1 MLFNSYIFVFVFFP
15 ICLLGYYGL
24 LKSRKAGAAKVFLT
38 AMSLWFYG
46 YFNLSYLFI
55 MVCSIA
61 GNYLFHRLLSEEN
74 LCLRCGRGKKE
85 VERGAGKEGVEHG
98 GRGEGKGSLPVSR
111 RAVMILAVT
120 LNLSVLFYFKYF
132 DFFLVTVIAA
142 FGTDFVLRGILLPLG
157 ISFFTFQQISFIVD
171 TYRGE
176 VADCSLSEYALFVSF
191 FPQLIA
197 GPIVNHSEML
207 PQFQAFGKKRAVWE
221 RIAGGF
227 ALFVLGLAKKAL
239 LADTFGAGVDY
250 GYENLAFLGRVDAV
264 LVILFYALQLY
275 FDFSGYCDMAV
286 GIGRMLGIE
295 IPVNFNSPYKAVN
308 IVDFWK
314 RWHVTLN
321 RFFTKYVYI
330 PQGGNRKGQ
339 GRMYLNFLVV
349 FFLSGLWHGA
359 GFHFLAWGML
369 HGVLYVVTR
378 FWQRHV
384 QHKNDKC
391 VGNKR
396 RSGGGT
402 ADSKEE
408 KRKPA
413 GIESGTV
420 GFAGSIG
427 RKAMTTVSKIATFL
441 YVSVAWVYFRADNIG
456 QANALLKTAWK
467 GEAKKI
473 SPDLAECLQPDEF
486 WYVIKVLHLDN
497 LSFSRYILMFLI
509 LAAGL
514 YLSMAGKNAQERV
527 ARLKYGPV
535 SAAVLVALAVWC
547 ILSFSGVSTFLYFN
561 F

>member
-15 ICLLGYYGL
+15 ICLVGYYGL
-24 LKSRKAGAAKVFLT
+24 LKSGKSEAAKVFLT
-38 AMSLWFYG
+38 VMSLWFYG
-46 YFNLSYLFI
+46 YFNLSYLLI

-61 GNYLFHRLLSEEN
+61 GNYLFHRLLSREP
-74 LCLRCGRGKKE
+74 RK
-85 VERGAGKEGVEHG
+85 
-98 GRGEGKGSLPVSR
+98 
-111 RAVMILAVT
+111 AVMILAVA
-120 LNLSVLFYFKYF
+120 LNLGVLFYFKYF
-132 DFFLVTVIAA
+132 DFFLDTVNVA

-197 GPIVNHSEML
+197 GPIVNHNEML
-207 PQFQAFGKKRAVWE
+207 PQFRAFGKKKADWE
-221 RIAGGF
+221 QIAGGL
-227 ALFVLGLAKKAL
+227 ALFVLGLAKKVL

-250 GYENLAFLGRVDAV
+250 GYENLALLGRGDAA

-286 GIGRMLGIE
+286 GIGGMLGIE

-314 RWHVTLN
+314 RWHITLN

-330 PQGGNRKGQ
+330 PLGGNRKGQ

-349 FFLSGLWHGA
+349 FFLSGFWHGA
-359 GFHFLAWGML
+359 GFHFLVWGML

-384 QHKNDKC
+384 PQ
-391 VGNKR
+391 NKHR
-396 RSGGGT
+396 VM
-402 ADSKEE
+402 
-408 KRKPA
+408 
-413 GIESGTV
+413 TV
-420 GFAGSIG
+420 LSQ
-427 RKAMTTVSKIATFL
+427 IATFL
-441 YVSVAWVYFRADNIG
+441 YVSVAWVYFRAESIA
-456 QANALLKTAWK
+456 QANTLLKTVWK

-473 SPDLAECLQPDEF
+473 SLDLAECLQPDEF
-486 WYVIKVLHLDN
+486 WYVLKVLHLDN
-497 LSFSRYILMFLI
+497 LSFSRYILMFVI

-514 YLSMAGKNAQERV
+514 YFSMAGRNAKERV

>member
-24 LKSRKAGAAKVFLT
+24 LRGGRPGAARVFLT

-46 YFNLSYLFI
+46 YFNLSYLFL

-61 GNYLFHRLLSEEN
+61 GNYLLHRLLSGKS
-74 LCLRCGRGKKE
+74 LRLRRMG
-85 VERGAGKEGVEHG
+85 HG
-98 GRGEGKGSLPVSR
+98 NVSGHGTSSR
-111 RAVMILAVT
+111 RAVLVLAVA
-120 LNLSVLFYFKYF
+120 LNLGVLFYFKYF
-132 DFFLVTVIAA
+132 DFFLDTVNGV
-142 FGTDFVLRGILLPLG
+142 FGAGFALRGILLPLG

-207 PQFQAFGKKRAVWE
+207 PQFRALGKKKADWE
-221 RIAGGF
+221 RIAGGA
-227 ALFVLGLAKKAL
+227 ALFILGLSKKVL

-250 GYENLAFLGRVDAV
+250 GYDNLAVLGRADAC

-295 IPVNFNSPYKAVN
+295 IPVNFHSPYKATD

-314 RWHVTLN
+314 RWHITLN
-321 RFFTKYVYI
+321 RFFTKYIYI
-330 PQGGNRKGQ
+330 PLGGNRKGQ
-339 GRMYLNFLVV
+339 GRMYLNLLLV

-359 GFHFLAWGML
+359 GFHFIVWGML
-369 HGVLYVVTR
+369 HGGLYVATR
-378 FWQRHV
+378 FWQVHM
-384 QHKNDKC
+384 QQKND
-391 VGNKR
+391 
-396 RSGGGT
+396 RSVINSEGGGG
-402 ADSKEE
+402 KCH
-408 KRKPA
+408 
-413 GIESGTV
+413 
-420 GFAGSIG
+420 G
-427 RKAMTTVSKIATFL
+427 RMRGKVMTIVSQAATFL
-441 YVSVAWVYFRADNIG
+441 YVSVAWVYFRAENIA
-456 QANALLKTAWK
+456 QANALLRTACR
-467 GEAKKI
+467 GEVKKI
-473 SPDLAECLQPDEF
+473 SMDLAECLQPDEF

-509 LAAGL
+509 LGAGL
-514 YLSMAGKNAQERV
+514 YLSMAGRNANERV

-535 SAAVLVALAVWC
+535 SAAVFAVLAVWC